1 MQYNYLSNEPLP
13 TKHKYRG
20 NVFVTTF
27 GLDPNKN
34 EPFNHTVDFDLP
46 SLLDSRKAGI
56 KWYNETIQGLNREG
70 KYFLPF
76 ASPSEYIT
84 GKHAAYS
91 VSLSLVEIFDGD
103 EFEDVL
109 LGEDY
114 DKMIETMEI
123 EQYLFENLKIN

>member
-27 GLDPNKN
+27 GLDPNKS
-34 EPFNHTVDFDLP
+34 EPFYVTVDFELP

-56 KWYNETIQGLNREG
+56 KWYNETIQSLNREG

-76 ASPSEYIT
+76 ASPSEYIP

-123 EQYLFENLKIN
+123 EQYLFENLKIK

>member
-1 MQYNYLSNEPLP
+1 MKYNYLSNEPLP

-34 EPFNHTVDFDLP
+34 EPFNHKVDFDLP

-76 ASPSEYIT
+76 ASPSEYIP

>member
-76 ASPSEYIT
+76 ASPSEYIP

-123 EQYLFENLKIN
+123 EQYLFENLKIK